1 MELIGQLIGLSIIGW
16 VFLMLS
22 WIVPRFVKDTL
33 NKSFWGAVI
42 SAFALGVFVSAAIVN
57 MMK

>member
-1 MELIGQLIGLSIIGW
+1 MSTWTVLSIIGW
-16 VFLMLS
+16 VFLMIS
-22 WIVPRFVKDTL
+22 WIVPRFVKDGM